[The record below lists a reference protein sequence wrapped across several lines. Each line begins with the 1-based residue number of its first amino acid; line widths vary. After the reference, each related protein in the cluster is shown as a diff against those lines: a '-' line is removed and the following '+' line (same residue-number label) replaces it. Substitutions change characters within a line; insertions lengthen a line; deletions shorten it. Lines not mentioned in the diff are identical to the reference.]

1 MGEQRFIPILSQR
14 TIVREINIERIK
26 KIVIE
31 ASEQSNRIS
40 VPEINK
46 PELLK
51 NFLSQFPKNG
61 SLIFCDIV
69 ACRIPN
75 FIMSRIETLEG
86 GGSGGIKFGVSRSIR
101 VVLMSFASICF

>member
-1 MGEQRFIPILSQR
+1 M
-14 TIVREINIERIK
+14 VREINIERIK
-26 KIVIE
+26 KIIIE

-61 SLIFCDIV
+61 FLIFCDINSNQNSLKN
-69 ACRIPN
+69 I
-75 FIMSRIETLEG
+75 LERNTDVP
-86 GGSGGIKFGVSRSIR
+86 I
-101 VVLMSFASICF
+101 